1 MAEEGTPLLVVE
13 GLSARY
19 GAVEALHPTDLTLAR
34 GELIAVLG
42 PNGAGKST
50 LLRAIMGLTPGAGEV
65 RFEGVPLPRGDAAAV
80 AMRGV
85 ILVPEG
91 RGIFGPM
98 TVREN
103 LDLGAYLLGNRRG
116 EIAARME
123 RVFTLFPRLR
133 DRQKQLAGSLS
144 GGEQQML
151 AIGRAMM
158 AGPRLL
164 LLDEPSLGLA
174 PRLAAEIIA
183 TLGRLN
189 REGLGIVLVEQR
201 APLAL
206 KLATRAYLLAVGR
219 VVAEV
224 TPDEIASPH
233 DLARYYFAG
242 A

>member
-1 MAEEGTPLLVVE
+1 VQQGEALLQVE

-19 GAVEALHPTDLTLAR
+19 GNVEALHPTDLLLR
-34 GELIAVLG
+34 SGELVAVLG

-50 LLRAIMGLTPGAGEV
+50 LLRAIVGLTSGAGRV
-65 RFEGVPLPRGDAAAV
+65 RFEGSELPRGDARAV
-80 AMRGV
+80 ALRGV
-85 ILVPEG
+85 TLVPEG

-103 LDLGAYLLGNRRG
+103 LDLGAYMLGGRKG
-116 EIAARME
+116 EIAARLE
-123 RVFTLFPRLR
+123 RVFALFPRLK
-133 DRQKQLAGSLS
+133 DRQSQLAGSLS

-174 PRLAAEIIA
+174 PRLAAEILE

-189 REGLGIVLVEQR
+189 REGLGILLVEQR

-206 KLATRAYLLAVGR
+206 KLANRAYLLAVGR

-224 TPDEIASPH
+224 TPDQIASPH
-233 DLARYYFAG
+233 DLARYYFA
-242 A
+242 AA

>member
-1 MAEEGTPLLVVE
+1 VPNATPLLAVE

-19 GAVEALHPTDLTLAR
+19 GKVEALHPTDLSVAR
-34 GELIAVLG
+34 GELVAVLG

-50 LLRAIMGLTPGAGEV
+50 LLRAIMGLTPGAGTV
-65 RFEGVPLPRGDAAAV
+65 RFDGALLPRDDARSVAA
-80 AMRGV
+80 RGV

-98 TVREN
+98 TVRDN
-103 LDLGAYLLGNRRG
+103 LDLGAYMLGRQHG

-123 RVFTLFPRLR
+123 RVFTLFPRLKN
-133 DRQKQLAGSLS
+133 RQTQIAGSMS

-151 AIGRAMM
+151 AIGRALM
-158 AGPRLL
+158 AGPKLL

-174 PRLAAEIIA
+174 PRLAAEILE
-183 TLGRLN
+183 TLGGLN
-189 REGLGIVLVEQR
+189 RAGLGILLVEQR

-224 TPDEIASPH
+224 TPDQIASPH
-233 DLARYYFAG
+233 DLARYYFA
-242 A
+242 AA

>member
-1 MAEEGTPLLVVE
+1 VQTHPPLLATA
-13 GLSARY
+13 GLRARY
-19 GAVEALHPTDLTLAR
+19 GRVEALHATDLTVAS
-34 GELIAVLG
+34 GELVAVLG

-50 LLRAIMGLTPGAGEV
+50 LLRAIMGLADGAGEV
-65 RFEGVPLPRGDAAAV
+65 RFEGRPLPRGDARAV

-103 LDLGAYLLGNRRG
+103 LDLGAYMLGHARG

-123 RVFTLFPRLR
+123 RVFALFPRLQH
-133 DRQKQLAGSLS
+133 RQKQLAGSMS

-158 AGPRLL
+158 AGPKLL

-174 PRLAAEIIA
+174 PRLAAEILE

-189 REGLGIVLVEQR
+189 QEGLGILLVEQR

-206 KLATRAYLLAVGR
+206 KLAKRAYLLSVGR

-224 TPDEIASPH
+224 TPDQIASPH
-233 DLARYYFAG
+233 DLARYYFA
-242 A
+242 AA